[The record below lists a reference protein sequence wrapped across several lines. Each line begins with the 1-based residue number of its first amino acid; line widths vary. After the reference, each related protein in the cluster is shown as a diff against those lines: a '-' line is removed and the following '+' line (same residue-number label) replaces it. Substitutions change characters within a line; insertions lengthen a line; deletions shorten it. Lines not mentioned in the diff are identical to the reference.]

1 MKYNAICSNV
11 GVPRDDHTKWS
22 KSEKERQMPYEESKN
37 WFKWTNLQNRNRLID
52 LANKLMLPKGKDG
65 EG

>member
-22 KSEKERQMPYEESKN
+22 KSEKERQIPYEESKN

-52 LANKLMLPKGKDG
+52 LANKLMLPKGKEG